1 MEEVSPYS
9 TDVVF
14 LAQLVIITAYS
25 PCVAVN
31 TTIRNAAI
39 WGVLSLS
46 LPPPSLSPATPQ
58 HTFMY
63 IFQKSMCT

>member
-25 PCVAVN
+25 LCSVVN
-31 TTIRNAAI
+31 TTIKNATI
-39 WGVLSLS
+39 WDVFSLSLS
-46 LPPPSLSPATPQ
+46 RFLKRTHVHL
-58 HTFMY
+58 
-63 IFQKSMCT
+63 